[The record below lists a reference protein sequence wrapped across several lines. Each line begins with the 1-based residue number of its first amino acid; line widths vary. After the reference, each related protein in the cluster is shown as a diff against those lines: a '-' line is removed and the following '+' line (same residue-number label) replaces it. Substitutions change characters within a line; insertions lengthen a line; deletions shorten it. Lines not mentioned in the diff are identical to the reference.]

1 MSGSERVAA
10 LRRARQRQAR
20 IEAATAR
27 AIRAHAAVER
37 AIKARAAAAEQHD
50 ERVARAEASASADTA
65 ELARV
70 CGSAEA
76 AAEILGLTTREVRRV
91 VKTEAEATGVDRQS
105 IVGAAPKSTRGRSR
119 PPLNDESGVPD
130 AHD

>member
-27 AIRAHAAVER
+27 AIRAHASVDR
-37 AIKARAAAAEQHD
+37 AMTARAVAAERHD
-50 ERVARAEASASADTA
+50 DRVAKAEATASADTA
-65 ELARV
+65 QLARV

-76 AAEILGLTTREVRRV
+76 AAEILGWTTRDVRRV
-91 VKTEAEATGVDRQS
+91 VKELAAGGGEPAPVAGSRQGS
-105 IVGAAPKSTRGRSR
+105 ARRGRRS
-119 PPLNDESGVPD
+119 PAADESGSAD
-130 AHD
+130 GHD

>member
-20 IEAATAR
+20 IEAATGR
-27 AIRAHAAVER
+27 AIRAHAAVNR
-37 AIKARAAAAEQHD
+37 AIRARDAAAQRHD
-50 ERVARAEASASADTA
+50 ERVAKAEASASSDTA

-76 AAEILGLTTREVRRV
+76 AAEILGWSTREIRRV
-91 VKTEAEATGVDRQS
+91 VKAQSEVDHQSKADLPVRTTRRRASSSPPDEAGDPN
-105 IVGAAPKSTRGRSR
+105 G
-119 PPLNDESGVPD
+119 
-130 AHD
+130 HD

>member
-1 MSGSERVAA
+1 MSGSDRVAA

-27 AIRAHAAVER
+27 AIRAHAAVDR
-37 AIKARAAAAEQHD
+37 AIKAREMAAERHD
-50 ERVARAEASASADTA
+50 ERVAKAEAGASAHTA

-76 AAEILGLTTREVRRV
+76 AAEILGWSTREIRRV
-91 VKTEAEATGVDRQS
+91 VKAQSELDHQSTADLSARSKRRRASSSPPDEAGDPN
-105 IVGAAPKSTRGRSR
+105 G
-119 PPLNDESGVPD
+119 
-130 AHD
+130 HD